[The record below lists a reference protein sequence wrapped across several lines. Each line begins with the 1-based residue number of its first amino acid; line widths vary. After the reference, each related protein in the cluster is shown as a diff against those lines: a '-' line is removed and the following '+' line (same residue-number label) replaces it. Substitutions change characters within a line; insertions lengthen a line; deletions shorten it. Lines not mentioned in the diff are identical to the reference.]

1 MKKGFTLIELLVV
14 IAIIAIL
21 AAMLL
26 PALSSA
32 REKGRQAVCLNNL
45 KQIYLALEL
54 YANDYDELYPR
65 AAGGVPWDEVD
76 IDDGT
81 YGWMQQLFPYLQNK
95 NIYKCLSVKNSKY
108 SYFLGARAACI
119 ATGGRANIQRKKISY
134 PSAYVLA
141 GDTIGWNFT
150 DCDKDDY
157 TQNCVGGP
165 ANATP
170 YREWRVH
177 AGGQNILFADGHC
190 AWYKDYV
197 PSEMTFRYN
206 TMHGW
211 QEP

>member
-21 AAMLL
+21 AALLL

-45 KQIYLALEL
+45 KQMYIALEL

-81 YGWMQQLFPYLQNK
+81 YGWMQQLFPYTQNK
-95 NIYKCLSVKNSKY
+95 NIYKCPSDKNSKY
-108 SYFLGARAACI
+108 SYFLGARAAYI
-119 ATGGRANIQRKKISY
+119 ATGGRANIQRKKIIY

-141 GDTIGWNFT
+141 GDTVGWNFN

-157 TQNCVGGP
+157 SNNCVGGP
-165 ANATP
+165 ANGTP
-170 YREWRVH
+170 YAEWRAH
-177 AGGQNILFADGHC
+177 SGGQNILFADGHC
-190 AWYKDYV
+190 KWYKDYT
-197 PSEMTFRYN
+197 PSEMTFRYD

-211 QEP
+211 E